1 MSNAEPDMNA
11 GSVAIIG
18 LAGRF
23 PGAKDVHQFWSNLAN
38 GVESITQLKDEELET
53 GDASLLSQP
62 NFVRARGVLE
72 DVDMFDANFWGMLPR
87 EAEITDPQHRVFM
100 ECAWHALEDAGYD
113 SAAYKGA
120 IGVFAGCSM
129 NTYFLL
135 NLCSDR
141 KFVDEFT
148 RTYQVGS
155 YPTLVGN
162 HVDFLATRVAYKLNL
177 RGPAYTMQ
185 CGCSTS
191 LVAVCQA
198 CQSLLTYQSDMA
210 LAGGV
215 SASFPQKRGYLYQ
228 PDGMAS
234 PDGHC
239 RTFDAQAQGTV
250 FGSGAAAV
258 LLKRLDDAIAD
269 GDHIY
274 AVIKGFALNN
284 DGSAKVGFAAP
295 GIEGQAEVIAM
306 AQAAAGVVPESISYL
321 EAHGTG
327 TPLGDPIEVAAATKV
342 FRANTKAKGF
352 CAIGTA
358 KTNVGHLDI
367 AAGAT
372 GLIKTVLSLK
382 NGQLPPT
389 LHFERPNPKLDL
401 ENSPFYVNTN
411 LAEWK
416 RKNGQPR
423 RAGVSAFGVGGT
435 NAHVIVEEA
444 PVVEASQ
451 STRESQLLVLSA
463 KTSSVLEQMTVNLAE
478 HLKKHNDLRL
488 ADVAYTLQFGRR
500 PFEHRRFV
508 VARDAADAIHALEK
522 SVEKSSQKSSQK
534 SSNDRIHPGSQK
546 ARRPSI
552 VFMFPGQG
560 AQYCQMG
567 AQLYGSEPEFRKWV
581 DECADILKSLPLN
594 DLLRDDRSQSG
605 RLQKDLREVM
615 YPKDAGAEDAQKL
628 LTSTSFAQ
636 PALFTTEFALAKL
649 WMSWGIQP
657 DAMIGHSIGE
667 FVAACLGGV
676 FSLSDALRLVAT
688 RGRMMQDLPS
698 GSMMAVRLP
707 ETELRSYLSAEVS
720 IAAINSPA
728 LCVVSGP
735 TAAIEKLEKSLNER
749 GVMAR
754 RLHTS
759 HAFHSSMMDPV
770 VDPFTEVVK
779 QIKLSSTSIPYVSG
793 VSGTWVTEEQTTS
806 PRYWASHLREPVRFA
821 DGLTSLSSLE
831 NAVMLEVGPGVT
843 LNTLTLQH
851 PAMKSGQTVINSLP
865 DVSRTTGDIE
875 TLLNAF
881 GRLWVAGAQP
891 NWETFH
897 QGERLHRVSLPT
909 YPFERK
915 RYWISPTKSDA
926 TPGVGVQRSD
936 ERQVSAQAASSSNRS
951 AISAEQSRPQDDLQ
965 NTSQPNTN
973 QPSTNQGSTN
983 QPMVLSEV
991 SMNRTNERQERI
1003 QQSLLSMF
1011 QDLSGISAA
1020 DLDPATSFM
1029 ELGFDSLFLTQ
1040 VTQELQ
1046 NKFGLKITF
1055 RQLLDKEST
1064 VQALAAYIHAKLPAE
1079 AASEPVVAPM
1089 LQAYSAPAAAAPV
1102 LAASVRSEDFT
1113 EMRSRQDVSTVT
1125 GSPSLIESLMKEQL
1139 RTMSDLMSRQ
1149 LEALRGGAAA
1159 SISAPAAEQVEVGKP
1174 ASAPTVASS
1183 QPEFKPAVSQSAKE
1197 EPKAFGPYKP
1207 LSKGPQGALT
1217 PQQEKHIVDLIDRY
1231 TKRTPESKRLTQKYR
1246 GVMADPR
1253 VVAGFRSQ
1261 WKEMVYPIVTNR
1273 SEGSK
1278 LYDVDGNEYIDILNG
1293 YGPTVFGHKPKFVTE
1308 AVQKQLEL
1316 GFEIG
1321 PMSPLAG
1328 KVAEMVS
1335 EFTGMERVAF
1345 CNTGSE
1351 AVLCAMRIARTATG
1365 RNKIVMFTGDYHGMF
1380 DEVLVRGVNRPGQPA
1395 RSLPIAPGIPPQAAE
1410 NIVVLDYGTPT
1421 SLEYIRAHASEF
1433 AAVMVEPVQSRHPN
1447 LQPREFLHELRKI
1460 TADAGA
1466 ALIFD
1471 EVVTGF
1477 RTHPGGA
1484 QAIFGIRAD
1493 IATYGKIIGGGL
1505 PIGILAG
1512 KPQFMD
1518 TLDGGAWQY
1527 GDDSF
1532 PEVGVTF
1539 FAGTFVRHPLAL
1551 AATYSVLQHLK
1562 EQGPQLQE
1570 RLNEKTGKMV
1580 ERLNAFLR
1588 ERELPLEIQNFA
1600 SIFFFSF
1607 PMEMRFGSLFYY
1619 HMRAKGIHVQEGF
1632 PCFLT
1637 TAHTDADVERVIM
1650 AFQESIVE
1658 MQADGMLPGVAPQ
1671 QSAVAMTAISDEVQ
1685 RAPVT
1690 EAQREIWLSDQIGED
1705 ASCSYNESFSLRL
1718 KGLLNETALR
1728 EAIYEV
1734 IRRHEALRA
1743 TFTADGESFKV
1754 DPQFHGEIPLVNLSN
1769 LAPTEREQSRARI
1782 VSDDS
1787 RTPFDVSQGPLLRI
1801 KLLRLAPDEHSVL
1814 FTSHHIVC
1822 DGWSTNVIL
1831 DELAQLYSAKVEGRA
1846 CNLPASK
1853 SFLEYAHEQSQ
1864 QRGSPAIKQVEEYW
1878 LKQFEKP
1885 APVLE
1890 LPTDRPRAA
1899 IKSYAGATYR
1909 ASINE
1914 GEYRSIKKAGAQRGC
1929 TLFVTLLAAY
1939 ELLMCRLSN
1948 QDDVVVGIPAAGQ
1961 SLVEGASDAVSLVG
1975 HCVNFLALRAQVNKD
1990 LTFSDFVKQVKKGV
2004 LDAYEHQNYTYGTL
2018 VRKLGIPRDP
2028 SRLPLIE
2035 VQFNL
2040 ERIGAAMKLPGLQA
2054 EVDPN
2059 PKSFVNF
2066 DLFLN
2071 VVEGDQG
2078 LTLDCDYNSDLFD
2091 EGTIARWISHYK
2103 TLLQEFVTDASRS
2116 VMRVPLLTQSERVHL
2131 LHDWNATQADYP
2143 TEVKVHELFEEQA
2156 ARTPD
2161 SIALVFGKQWLTYRQ
2176 LDERANQLA
2185 HYLQA
2190 FGAGPDKKV
2199 GLFVER
2205 SPEMIVGLL
2214 GILKSGAC
2222 YVPLDPT
2229 HPKQRIEYILGEADS
2244 PILVTQK
2251 SLANGLTSSAR
2262 LVFVDSDWS
2271 KIESQPSSK
2280 PKELASPNNISY
2292 VLFTSGSTGKPKGVE
2307 VSHQSLVNLI
2317 CSVRKQPAMDA
2328 NDIVLAVTTI
2338 SFDVATG
2345 ELLVPLSVGARVIIA
2360 SADDVTDGSR
2370 LREHMEKHKVTA
2382 ITATPG
2388 TFRLLGEAGWKS
2400 RPGVKIW
2407 STGEA
2412 LPRELAN
2419 TLLEGGAEL
2428 WDLYGPTET
2437 TIWSVIARIESTSG
2451 PVPIGRPVENTQVYV
2466 VDEFAEPVPIGVAGE
2481 LWIGGHGV
2489 ARGYLND
2496 RKLTA
2501 ERFIA
2506 DPFRRGTARV
2516 YRTGD
2521 LVRYRADGVLE
2532 YMGRIDRQ
2540 VKVRGFRI
2548 ELGEIESVLN
2558 QASAVRES
2566 AVIVREDVPGDRRL
2580 IAYYVPSDGQ
2590 GPLLADL
2597 RNHLGQTLP
2606 DYMIP
2611 SAYVKMD
2618 ALPRTPNGKLDKRGL
2633 PEPDLTAAKANKNT
2647 EPRNAEEQK
2656 MSEIWAEVLRLK
2668 TVGIDDNLFELG
2680 ADSLHVFQIVARA
2693 NKAGMKVTPKLVLQQ
2708 RTIRAI
2714 LEAAKEK
2721 EGSSSGE
2728 INGNGKAVVSV
2739 TLPSLGRVS
2748 REKYR
2753 VNKT

>member
-1 MSNAEPDMNA
+1 MSSTEQSSNAGA
-11 GSVAIIG
+11 VAIVG
-18 LAGRF
+18 MAGRF
-23 PGAKDVHQFWSNLAN
+23 PGAKDVHQFWSNLAD
-38 GVESITQLKDEELET
+38 GVESITRLKDEELET
-53 GDASLLSQP
+53 GDATLWSQP
-62 NFVRARGVLE
+62 NFVRARGILE

-87 EAEITDPQHRVFM
+87 EAETTDPQHRIFM
-100 ECAWHALEDAGYD
+100 ECAWQALEDAGYD
-113 SAAYKGA
+113 SATYKGA
-120 IGVFAGCSM
+120 VGVFAGCSM

-162 HVDFLATRVAYKLNL
+162 HIDFLSTKVAYKLNL

-191 LVAVCQA
+191 LVAICQA

-239 RTFDAQAQGTV
+239 RTFDARAQGTV
-250 FGSGAAAV
+250 FGSGAAVV

-269 GDHIY
+269 RDHIY

-295 GIEGQAEVIAM
+295 GIEGQAQVIAM
-306 AQAAAGVVPESISYL
+306 AQAAAGVSPESISYI

-327 TPLGDPIEVAAATKV
+327 TPLGDPIEVASATKV
-342 FRANTKAKGF
+342 FRASTKAKGF

-382 NGQLPPT
+382 HGQLPLT
-389 LHFERPNPKLDL
+389 LHFEKSNPKLDL
-401 ENSPFYVNTN
+401 ENSPFYVNTK
-411 LAEWK
+411 LTEWK
-416 RKNGQPR
+416 RSNGQPR

-444 PVVEASQ
+444 PAVEESQ
-451 STRESQLLVLSA
+451 SAREYQLLVLSA
-463 KTSSVLEQMTVNLAE
+463 KTPFALERGAANLAE
-478 HLKKHNDLRL
+478 HLRKHDDLKL
-488 ADVAYTLQFGRR
+488 GDAAYTLQIGRR
-500 PFEHRRFV
+500 PFEYRRFV
-508 VARDAADAIHALEK
+508 VAGSAADAIRGLEA
-522 SVEKSSQKSSQK
+522 SSHERAPAGVPKK
-534 SSNDRIHPGSQK
+534 
-546 ARRPSI
+546 RRPV

-567 AQLYGSEPEFRKWV
+567 AQLYAAEPEFRKWV
-581 DECADILKSLPLN
+581 DECAGIVQSLLP
-594 DLLRDDRSQSG
+594 
-605 RLQKDLREVM
+605 KDLREVM
-615 YPKDAGAEDAQKL
+615 HPGDSGAEDAQKL

-636 PALFTTEFALAKL
+636 PALFTIEFALAKL

-676 FSLSDALRLVAT
+676 FSLAEALRLVVT

-707 ETELRSYLSAEVS
+707 EAELRACLEPEAS
-720 IAAINSPA
+720 IAAINSAA

-735 TAAIEKLEKSLNER
+735 TSGIEKLEKTLQER

-759 HAFHSSMMDPV
+759 HAFHSSMMDPI
-770 VDPFTEVVK
+770 VDPFTEIVK
-779 QIKLSSTSIPYVSG
+779 QVSLGTTSIPYVSG

-806 PRYWASHLREPVRFA
+806 PRYWAAHLREPVRFA
-821 DGLTSLSSLE
+821 DALTSAAALE
-831 NAVMLEVGPGVT
+831 NAIMLEVGPGTT
-843 LNTLTLQH
+843 LNTLALQH
-851 PAMKSGQTVINSLP
+851 PGMKAGQVVINSLP
-865 DVSRTTGDIE
+865 DASRNTSDSE
-875 TLLNAF
+875 AVLSAL
-881 GRLWVAGAQP
+881 GRMWVAGAQP
-891 NWETFH
+891 DWKRFH
-897 QGERLHRVSLPT
+897 EGERLQRVSLPT

-915 RYWISPTKSDA
+915 RYWINPTKPEVAAEAASQPMERSDA
-926 TPGVGVQRSD
+926 TPNVTGQPEAKQSQDVTSRGPLDV
-936 ERQVSAQAASSSNRS
+936 
-951 AISAEQSRPQDDLQ
+951 SRPAEH
-965 NTSQPNTN
+965 
-973 QPSTNQGSTN
+973 
-983 QPMVLSEV
+983 SEV
-991 SMNRTNERQERI
+991 SMSRRNERQERI
-1003 QQSLLSMF
+1003 QQTLLSMF

-1020 DLDPATSFM
+1020 DLDPAASFM

-1055 RQLLDKEST
+1055 RQLLDQEST
-1064 VQALAAYIHAKLPAE
+1064 VQALAAYIHDKLPPE
-1079 AASEPVVAPM
+1079 TVSEPVAAAVSVVASSSP
-1089 LQAYSAPAAAAPV
+1089 SNFAAPV
-1102 LAASVRSEDFT
+1102 AAPPIASNTAGLSEDV
-1113 EMRSRQDVSTVT
+1113 SRATSA
-1125 GSPSLIESLMKEQL
+1125 PSVIESLMREQL
-1139 RTMSDLMSRQ
+1139 RTMSDLMTRQ
-1149 LEALRGGAAA
+1149 LEALRSGGATGTMSSGA
-1159 SISAPAAEQVEVGKP
+1159 QVEPTAAVVAREMPAPRPEVTPAVGKD
-1174 ASAPTVASS
+1174 
-1183 QPEFKPAVSQSAKE
+1183 

-1207 LSKGPQGALT
+1207 LSKGQQGALS
-1217 PQQEKHIVDLIDRY
+1217 PQQEKHIASLIDRY
-1231 TKRTPESKRLTQKYR
+1231 TKKTVESKRLTQKYR
-1246 GVMADPR
+1246 RVMADPR
-1253 VVAGFRSQ
+1253 VVSGFRSQ
-1261 WKEMVYPIVTNR
+1261 WKEIVYPIVTNR

-1293 YGPTVFGHKPKFVTE
+1293 YGPTVFGHKPKFVTD
-1308 AVQKQLEL
+1308 AVREQLEL

-1328 KVAEMVS
+1328 KVAELVS
-1335 EFTGMERVAF
+1335 EFTGMDRVAF

-1365 RNKIVMFTGDYHGMF
+1365 RNKVVMFTGDYHGMF

-1395 RSLPIAPGIPPQAAE
+1395 RSLPIAPGIPSQAAE
-1410 NIVVLDYGTPT
+1410 NIVVLDYGTPA
-1421 SLEYIRAHASEF
+1421 SLDYIRAHASEF

-1447 LQPREFLHELRKI
+1447 LQPKEFLQELRKI
-1460 TADAGA
+1460 TADSGA

-1477 RTHPGGA
+1477 RAHPGGA

-1518 TLDGGAWQY
+1518 TLDGGMWQY
-1527 GDDSF
+1527 GDESF

-1562 EQGPQLQE
+1562 KEGPQLQE
-1570 RLNEKTGKMV
+1570 RLNEKTAKLV
-1580 ERLNAFLR
+1580 ARLNAFLR
-1588 ERELPLEIQNFA
+1588 ERELPLEVQNFA

-1607 PMEMRFGSLFYY
+1607 PIEMRFGSLFYY
-1619 HMRAKGIHVQEGF
+1619 HMREKGIHIQEGF

-1637 TAHTDADVERVIM
+1637 TAHNEADIDRIVV
-1650 AFQESIVE
+1650 AFQEGIRV
-1658 MQADGMLPGVAPQ
+1658 MQTDGMLPGRADEKSAGGSEV
-1671 QSAVAMTAISDEVQ
+1671 AVAGPVVGQEWEGV
-1685 RAPVT
+1685 REAPLT
-1690 EAQREIWLSDQIGED
+1690 EAQMEVWLSDQIGED

-1718 KGLLNETALR
+1718 RGSLNESALR
-1728 EAIYEV
+1728 EAVCEV
-1734 IRRHEALRA
+1734 MNRHEALRA
-1743 TFTADGESFKV
+1743 TFSEDGERMRVASGF
-1754 DPQFHGEIPLVNLSN
+1754 GSEIPLTDLSQ
-1769 LAPTEREQSRARI
+1769 LMPAEREQRRIEIVGEESRI
-1782 VSDDS
+1782 
-1787 RTPFDVSQGPLLRI
+1787 PFDVSRGPLVRI
-1801 KLLRLAPDEHSVL
+1801 KLLRLQAEDHIVV
-1814 FTSHHIVC
+1814 FTSHHMVC

-1831 DELAQLYSAKVEGRA
+1831 EELAQIYSAKVERRA
-1846 CNLPASK
+1846 PNLPAPK
-1853 SFLEYAHEQSQ
+1853 SFLEYAREQNQ
-1864 QRGSPAIKQVEEYW
+1864 QKDSPATRQVEEYW
-1878 LKQFEKP
+1878 VKQFEEP

-1890 LPTDRPRAA
+1890 LPTDRPRSAV
-1899 IKSYAGATYR
+1899 KSFAGATYR
-1909 ASINE
+1909 VTVAEN
-1914 GEYRSIKKAGAQRGC
+1914 EYRGIKKAGAQQGC

-1939 ELLMCRLSN
+1939 ELLMCRLSR
-1948 QDDVVVGIPAAGQ
+1948 QEDVVVGIPAAGQ
-1961 SLVEGASDAVSLVG
+1961 ALLDGTPLVG
-1975 HCVNFLALRAQVNKD
+1975 HCVNFLALRARIKND
-1990 LTFSDFVKQVKKGV
+1990 LAFGEFAKQVKKSV

-2040 ERIGAAMKLPGLQA
+2040 ERIGTAMKLPELRA

-2071 VVEGDQG
+2071 VVESDQG

-2091 EGTIARWISHYK
+2091 ESTIARWISHYR
-2103 TLLQEFVTDASRS
+2103 TLLREFVADASRS
-2116 VMRVPLLTQSERVHL
+2116 VMRLPLLTGAERNHL
-2131 LHDWNATQADYP
+2131 LHDWNATNADYAA
-2143 TEVKVHELFEEQA
+2143 EMKVHELFEEQV
-2156 ARTPD
+2156 ARTPHNV
-2161 SIALVFGKQWLTYRQ
+2161 ALVFGEQQLTYRE

-2190 FGAGPDKKV
+2190 FGAGPGKRV

-2205 SPEMIVGLL
+2205 SMEMVVGLL
-2214 GILKSGAC
+2214 GILKSGAG
-2222 YVPLDPT
+2222 YVPLDPC
-2229 HPKQRIEYILGEADS
+2229 HPKPRIDYILGEAGS
-2244 PILVTQK
+2244 PILVTQHN
-2251 SLANGLTSSAR
+2251 LANGLKSGAR
-2262 LVFVDSDWS
+2262 LLFLDSDWP
-2271 KIESQPSSK
+2271 KVESQPTSKPREQASSK
-2280 PKELASPNNISY
+2280 DVSY

-2307 VSHQSLVNLI
+2307 VTHQSLVNLI
-2317 CSVRKQPAMDA
+2317 CTVRKRPAMTADDA
-2328 NDIVLAVTTI
+2328 VLAVTTI

-2360 SADDVTDGSR
+2360 SADDVTDGRR
-2370 LREHMEKHKVTA
+2370 LREQMEKHKVTA

-2388 TFRLLGEAGWKS
+2388 TFRLLGEAGWRS
-2400 RPGVKIW
+2400 HGGLKIW

-2419 TLLEGGAEL
+2419 NLLEGGAEL

-2437 TIWSVIARIESTSG
+2437 TIWSVIGRIESTSG

-2466 VDEFAEPVPIGVAGE
+2466 VDGLGEPVPIGVAGE
-2481 LWIGGHGV
+2481 LWIGGAGV

-2496 RKLTA
+2496 PKLTS
-2501 ERFIA
+2501 ERFIP
-2506 DPFRRGTARV
+2506 DPFRGDDGRI

-2521 LVRYRADGVLE
+2521 LVRYRADGMLE
-2532 YMGRIDRQ
+2532 YLGRIDRQ

-2558 QASAVRES
+2558 QANRVRES
-2566 AVIVREDVPGDRRL
+2566 AVMVREDAPGDRRL
-2580 IAYYVPSDGQ
+2580 IAYYTAADGIAPSVM
-2590 GPLLADL
+2590 DL
-2597 RNHLGQTLP
+2597 RTHLGQTLP
-2606 DYMIP
+2606 DYMVP
-2611 SAYVKMD
+2611 SAFIKMD

-2633 PEPDLTAAKANKNT
+2633 PEPDLTVAKSSKSE

-2656 MSEIWAEVLRLK
+2656 MSDIWAEVLRLK

-2708 RTIRAI
+2708 RTIRSIIERAK
-2714 LEAAKEK
+2714 EAA
-2721 EGSSSGE
+2721 G
-2728 INGNGKAVVSV
+2728 NGNGKDKAKGVGDEPAVSSTIVS
-2739 TLPSLGRVS
+2739 VS

-2753 VNKT
+2753 VSQT

>member
-1 MSNAEPDMNA
+1 MSNTEQSLNA
-11 GSVAIIG
+11 GSIAIIG

-38 GVESITQLKDEELET
+38 GVESITQLKDEELEA
-53 GDASLLSQP
+53 GDSSLWSQP

-72 DVDMFDANFWGMLPR
+72 DVDLFDANFWGMLPR
-87 EAEITDPQHRVFM
+87 EAELTDPQHRVFM
-100 ECAWHALEDAGYD
+100 ECAWQALEDAGYD
-113 SAAYKGA
+113 SAAYQGA
-120 IGVFAGCSM
+120 VGVFAGCSM

-162 HVDFLATRVAYKLNL
+162 HIDFLSTRVAYKLNL

-234 PDGHC
+234 SDGHC

-250 FGSGAAAV
+250 FGSGAAVV

-269 GDHIY
+269 GDHLH

-295 GIEGQAEVIAM
+295 GVEGQAQVIAM
-306 AQAAAGVVPESISYL
+306 AQGAAGVSPESISYI

-342 FRANTKAKGF
+342 FRASTKAKGI

-382 NGQLPPT
+382 HRQLPPT

-401 ENSPFYVNTN
+401 ENSPFYVNTK
-411 LAEWK
+411 LTEWK
-416 RKNGQPR
+416 RSNGQPR

-444 PVVEASQ
+444 PVVEESQ
-451 STRESQLLVLSA
+451 SARDLQLLVVSA
-463 KTSSVLEQMTVNLAE
+463 KTPSALDRAASNLAE
-478 HLKKHNDLRL
+478 HLKKHTDQKL
-488 ADVAYTLQFGRR
+488 ADVAYTLQIGRR
-500 PFEHRRFV
+500 PFEHRKFV
-508 VARDAADAIHALEK
+508 VARDTADAIQALEMADGK
-522 SVEKSSQKSSQK
+522 KNHSGV
-534 SSNDRIHPGSQK
+534 QK
-546 ARRPSI
+546 ARRPSV

-567 AQLYGSEPEFRKWV
+567 TQLYAAEPEFRKWV
-581 DECADILKSLPLN
+581 DECADILQSLLP
-594 DLLRDDRSQSG
+594 
-605 RLQKDLREVM
+605 KDLRDVM
-615 YPKDAGAEDAQKL
+615 HPKAAGAEEAQRL

-649 WMSWGIQP
+649 WMSWGIEP

-676 FSLSDALRLVAT
+676 FSLTDALRLVAT
-688 RGRMMQDLPS
+688 RGQLMQDLPA

-707 ETELRSYLSAEVS
+707 EAELRSSLSPEVS

-735 TAAIEKLEKSLNER
+735 SQAIEKLEKSLTER
-749 GVMAR
+749 GVIAR

-759 HAFHSSMMDPV
+759 HAFHSAMMDPV

-779 QIKLSSTSIPYVSG
+779 QVSLKPTSIPYVSG
-793 VSGTWVTEEQTTS
+793 VSGEWVTEEQTTS

-821 DGLTSLSSLE
+821 DSLASLSSLE
-831 NAVMLEVGPGVT
+831 NAVMLEVGPGTT
-843 LNTLTLQH
+843 LNTLALQH
-851 PAMKSGQTVINSLP
+851 PAMKSGQIVINSLP
-865 DVSRTTGDIE
+865 DASRATSDSE
-875 TLLNAF
+875 TLLTAL
-881 GRLWVAGAQP
+881 GRAWVAGAQP
-891 NWETFH
+891 NWKSFH
-897 QGERLHRVSLPT
+897 KGERLHRVALPT

-915 RYWISPTKSDA
+915 RYWIGPTKSDA
-926 TPGVGVQRSD
+926 ATVAAGPRAD
-936 ERQVSAQAASSSNRS
+936 ESHVSVAAEPQQSINS
-951 AISAEQSRPQDDLQ
+951 AISSQQ
-965 NTSQPNTN
+965 NASQPTV
-973 QPSTNQGSTN
+973 P
-983 QPMVLSEV
+983 SEV
-991 SMNRTNERQERI
+991 SMSRANERQERV
-1003 QQSLLSMF
+1003 QQTLLSMF
-1011 QDLSGISAA
+1011 QDLSGIDAA
-1020 DLDPATSFM
+1020 GLDPAASFM

-1040 VTQELQ
+1040 ATQELQ

-1055 RQLLDKEST
+1055 RQLLDKESSI
-1064 VQALAAYIHAKLPAE
+1064 QALAAYIVSKLPPE
-1079 AASEPVVAPM
+1079 AAPGPAATPVTVTTAAP
-1089 LQAYSAPAAAAPV
+1089 QIVSPAPVPAVSAP
-1102 LAASVRSEDFT
+1102 
-1113 EMRSRQDVSTVT
+1113 STKSGTSSQEVAMAT
-1125 GSPSLIESLMKEQL
+1125 PPTSLIESLMKEQL

-1149 LEALRGGAAA
+1149 LEALRSGGAGTIQAPAVAQVESASPVAVPAA
-1159 SISAPAAEQVEVGKP
+1159 TVSQPDLRPAAPPAAEI
-1174 ASAPTVASS
+1174 
-1183 QPEFKPAVSQSAKE
+1183 AKE
-1197 EPKAFGPYKP
+1197 EPKAFGPFKP
-1207 LSKGPQGALT
+1207 LSKGPQGGVT
-1217 PQQEKHIVDLIDRY
+1217 PQQEQHVATLIDRY
-1231 TKRTPESKRLTQKYR
+1231 TKKTAESKRLTQKYR
-1246 GVMADPR
+1246 RVMADPR
-1253 VVAGFRSQ
+1253 VVSGFRSQ

-1293 YGPTVFGHKPKFVTE
+1293 YGPTVFGHKPKFVTD
-1308 AVQKQLEL
+1308 AVQNQLEL

-1328 KVAEMVS
+1328 KVAELIS

-1345 CNTGSE
+1345 SNTGSE

-1380 DEVLVRGVNRPGQPA
+1380 DEVLVRGVNRPGAPA
-1395 RSLPIAPGIPPQAAE
+1395 RSMPIAPGIPPQAAE
-1410 NIVVLDYGTPT
+1410 NIVVLDYGTPA
-1421 SLEYIRAHASEF
+1421 SLDYIRAHASEF

-1460 TADAGA
+1460 TADSGA

-1484 QAIFGIRAD
+1484 QAIFGIKAD

-1518 TLDGGAWQY
+1518 TLDGGMWQY

-1570 RLNEKTGKMV
+1570 RLNEKTEKMV
-1580 ERLNAFLR
+1580 ARLNAFLK
-1588 ERELPLEIQNFA
+1588 ERQVPIEMQNFA
-1600 SIFFFSF
+1600 SIFYFSF
-1607 PMEMRFGSLFYY
+1607 PTEMRFGSLFYF
-1619 HMRAKGIHVQEGF
+1619 HMREKGIHLQEGF

-1637 TAHTDADVERVIM
+1637 TAHTEADIDRIVA
-1650 AFQESIVE
+1650 AFQESITE
-1658 MQADGMLPGVAPQ
+1658 MQADGMLPGVAEPSVSEVDTKKSETLGR
-1671 QSAVAMTAISDEVQ
+1671 SAAATVVLSDTGRE
-1685 RAPVT
+1685 APVT
-1690 EAQREIWLSDQIGED
+1690 EEQREIWLSDQIGED

-1718 KGLLNETALR
+1718 KGVLNETALK
-1728 EAIYEV
+1728 EGILEV
-1734 IRRHEALRA
+1734 IHRHEALRA
-1743 TFTADGESFKV
+1743 TFTEDGESVKV
-1754 DPQFHGEIPLVNLSN
+1754 ALRFGGEIPIVDLSS
-1769 LAPTEREQSRARI
+1769 LAPPEREQACAKI
-1782 VSDDS
+1782 VRDDS
-1787 RTPFDVSQGPLLRI
+1787 RTPFDIARGPLLRI
-1801 KLLRLAPDEHSVL
+1801 KILRLGREDHIVL

-1846 CNLPASK
+1846 SSLPTAK
-1853 SFLEYAHEQSQ
+1853 SFLEYAREQSRQ
-1864 QRGSPAIKQVEEYW
+1864 KNSPATREVEEYW

-1890 LPTDRPRAA
+1890 LPTDRPRSAL
-1899 IKSYAGATYR
+1899 KSFAGATYR
-1909 ASINE
+1909 AVIEEND
-1914 GEYRSIKKAGAQRGC
+1914 YRSIKKAGAQRGC

-1961 SLVEGASDAVSLVG
+1961 ALLEGASLVG
-1975 HCVNFLALRAQVNKD
+1975 HCVNFLALRAQINKE
-1990 LTFSDFVKQVKKGV
+1990 LAFADFAKQVKKSV

-2040 ERIGAAMKLPGLQA
+2040 ERIGSAMKLPGLRA

-2071 VVEGDQG
+2071 VVESDQG

-2091 EGTIARWISHYK
+2091 ESTIARWISHYK
-2103 TLLQEFVTDASRS
+2103 TLLREFVADAGRS
-2116 VMRVPLLTQSERVHL
+2116 VMRVPLLTQGERNHF
-2131 LHDWNATQADYP
+2131 LHDWNATQSAYP
-2143 TEVKVHELFEEQA
+2143 AEMKVHELFEEQA

-2161 SIALVFGKQWLTYRQ
+2161 SVALVFGKQQMTYRE
-2176 LDERANQLA
+2176 LNERANQLA

-2190 FGAGPDKKV
+2190 FGASPDKKV

-2205 SPEMIVGLL
+2205 SLQMIVGLL

-2222 YVPLDPT
+2222 YVPLDPS
-2229 HPKQRIEYILGEADS
+2229 HPKARIDYILAEADS
-2244 PILVTQK
+2244 PILVTQN
-2251 SLANGLTSSAR
+2251 SLAKGLTSRAR
-2262 LVFVDSDWS
+2262 MVFLDSDWP
-2271 KIESQPSSK
+2271 KIESQPTST
-2280 PKELASPNNISY
+2280 PKEQASPSNVSY

-2307 VSHQSLVNLI
+2307 VTHQSLVNLI
-2317 CSVRKQPAMDA
+2317 CAMVKQPAMTAD
-2328 NDIVLAVTTI
+2328 DTVLAVTTI

-2360 SADDVTDGSR
+2360 SANDVTDGSR
-2370 LREHMEKHKVTA
+2370 LREQMEKHKVTA

-2388 TFRLLGEAGWKS
+2388 TFRLLREAGWKS
-2400 RPGVKIW
+2400 HPGLKIW

-2437 TIWSVIARIESTSG
+2437 TIWSVGCRIESTSG

-2466 VDEFAEPVPIGVAGE
+2466 VDEFGEPVPIGVAGE
-2481 LWIGGHGV
+2481 LWIGGDGV

-2496 RKLTA
+2496 PKLTS
-2501 ERFIA
+2501 ERFIP
-2506 DPFRRGTARV
+2506 DPFREGNGRI

-2521 LVRYRADGVLE
+2521 LVRYRADGTIE
-2532 YMGRIDRQ
+2532 YMGRMDRQ

-2558 QASAVRES
+2558 QAVGIRES

-2580 IAYYVPSDGQ
+2580 IAYYAAADGH
-2590 GPLLADL
+2590 LASATDL
-2597 RNHLGQTLP
+2597 RTHLGQSVP
-2606 DYMIP
+2606 DYMVP
-2611 SAYVKMD
+2611 SAFVKMD

-2633 PEPDLTAAKANKNT
+2633 PTPELTVEKSSKST
-2647 EPRNAEEQK
+2647 EPRNAEEQR
-2656 MSEIWAEVLRLK
+2656 MSDIWAEVLRLK
-2668 TVGIDDNLFELG
+2668 TVGIDENLFELG

-2714 LEAAKEK
+2714 LEQAKEPAGN
-2721 EGSSSGE
+2721 GSG
-2728 INGNGKAVVSV
+2728 NGNGAAPVASSTIV
-2739 TLPSLGRVS
+2739 PVS

-2753 VNKT
+2753 VTKT

>member
-1 MSNAEPDMNA
+1 MSSTVENGNP

-38 GVESITQLKDEELET
+38 GVESITRLNDEELEA
-53 GDASLLSQP
+53 GDRTLWSRP
-62 NFVRARGVLE
+62 DFVKARGILE
-72 DVDMFDANFWGMLPR
+72 DVDLFDANFWGMLPR
-87 EAEITDPQHRVFM
+87 EAETTDPQHRIFM
-100 ECAWHALEDAGYD
+100 ECAWQALEDAGYD
-113 SAAYKGA
+113 SATYKGA
-120 IGVFAGCSM
+120 VGVFAGCSM

-162 HVDFLATRVAYKLNL
+162 HIDFLATRVAYKLNL
-177 RGPAYTMQ
+177 RGPAYTVQ

-191 LVAVCQA
+191 LVAICQA

-250 FGSGAAAV
+250 FGSGAAVV
-258 LLKRLDDAIAD
+258 LLKRLDDAIVD

-295 GIEGQAEVIAM
+295 GVEGQAQVIAM
-306 AQAAAGVVPESISYL
+306 AQAAAGVRPESISYI

-327 TPLGDPIEVAAATKV
+327 TPLGDPIEVAAATKA
-342 FRANTKAKGF
+342 FRASTKAKNF

-372 GLIKTVLSLK
+372 GLIKTVLSLTH
-382 NGQLPPT
+382 NQLPPS

-401 ENSPFYVNTN
+401 ENSPFYVNTK

-416 RKNGQPR
+416 QRNGQPR

-444 PVVEASQ
+444 PAVGASQ
-451 STRESQLLVLSA
+451 SARELQLLVLSA
-463 KTSSVLEQMTVNLAE
+463 KTSSALDRTTSNLTE
-478 HLKKHNDLRL
+478 HLNNHRDVKL
-488 ADVAYTLQFGRR
+488 ADVAYTLQLGRR

-508 VARDAADAIHALEK
+508 VARDASDAIERLGK
-522 SVEKSSQKSSQK
+522 SGNE
-534 SSNDRIHPGSQK
+534 RIHSGVQK
-546 ARRPSI
+546 ARCPV

-567 AQLYGSEPEFRKWV
+567 AQLYGAEPEFRKWV
-581 DECADILKSLPLN
+581 DECADILKPLLP
-594 DLLRDDRSQSG
+594 
-605 RLQKDLREVM
+605 KDLRKVM
-615 YPKDAGAEDAQKL
+615 YPADSGAEDAQRL
-628 LTSTSFAQ
+628 LTSTCFAQ
-636 PALFTTEFALAKL
+636 PALFTVEFALAKL
-649 WMSWGIQP
+649 WMSWGVQP
-657 DAMIGHSIGE
+657 EAMIGHSIGE

-676 FSLSDALRLVAT
+676 FSLADALRLVVA
-688 RGRMMQDLPS
+688 RGRMMQDLPT

-707 ETELRSYLSAEVS
+707 ESELRSCLSAEVS

-728 LCVVSGP
+728 LCVASGP
-735 TAAIEKLEKSLNER
+735 TPAIDKLEKLLDVR
-749 GVMAR
+749 GATAR

-759 HAFHSSMMDPV
+759 HAFHSSMMDPIV
-770 VDPFTEVVK
+770 GPFTEVVK
-779 QIKLSSTSIPYVSG
+779 QIRLRPTSIPYVSG
-793 VSGTWVTEEQTTS
+793 VSGDWVTEEQTTS
-806 PRYWASHLREPVRFA
+806 PKYWASHLREPVRFA
-821 DGLTSLSSLE
+821 DGLASLAALE
-831 NAVMLEVGPGVT
+831 NAVLLEVGPGTILTT
-843 LNTLTLQH
+843 LALQH
-851 PAMKSGQTVINSLP
+851 PSMKSGTIVINSLP
-865 DVSRTTGDIE
+865 DVSRTTSDTE
-875 TLLNAF
+875 TVLNAL
-881 GRLWVAGAQP
+881 GRLWVRGVEPDWQS
-891 NWETFH
+891 FH
-897 QGERLHRVSLPT
+897 KGERLHRVSLPT

-926 TPGVGVQRSD
+926 AREGASERTD
-936 ERQVSAQAASSSNRS
+936 ERKVLAQA
-951 AISAEQSRPQDDLQ
+951 EL
-965 NTSQPNTN
+965 
-973 QPSTNQGSTN
+973 QPSMNSIIPSPQN
-983 QPMVLSEV
+983 PSEHTV
-991 SMNRTNERQERI
+991 QAEVNMSGGNERQERI
-1003 QQSLLSMF
+1003 QQTLLSMF
-1011 QDLSGISAA
+1011 QELSGISAA
-1020 DLDPATSFM
+1020 DLDPAASFM

-1046 NKFGLKITF
+1046 NRFGLKITF
-1055 RQLLDKEST
+1055 RQLLDQEST
-1064 VQALAAYIHAKLPAE
+1064 AGALAAFIHSKLPPE
-1079 AASEPVVAPM
+1079 
-1089 LQAYSAPAAAAPV
+1089 AAAPV
-1102 LAASVRSEDFT
+1102 AAPGTQSSASPVQAASVRADDPSARGFG
-1113 EMRSRQDVSTVT
+1113 QDVSMQDVSMQDVSMQDVSMAA
-1125 GSPSLIESLMKEQL
+1125 GSASPIESLMKEQL

-1149 LEALRGGAAA
+1149 LETLRSGGTATRQTPAV
-1159 SISAPAAEQVEVGKP
+1159 APAESAHTAPVSAGTAPQLELTPVP
-1174 ASAPTVASS
+1174 AA
-1183 QPEFKPAVSQSAKE
+1183 KIAKE

-1217 PQQEKHIVDLIDRY
+1217 PQQQEHIAALIDRY
-1231 TKRTPESKRLTQKYR
+1231 TRKTAESKRLTQKYR
-1246 GVMADPR
+1246 QVMADPR

-1261 WKEMVYPIVTNR
+1261 WKEIVYPIVTNR

-1293 YGPTVFGHKPKFVTE
+1293 YGPTVFGHKPKFVTD

-1328 KVAEMVS
+1328 KVAELIS

-1345 CNTGSE
+1345 TNTGSE

-1365 RNKIVMFTGDYHGMF
+1365 RNKVVMFTGDYHGMF
-1380 DEVLVRGVNRPGQPA
+1380 DEVLIRGVNRPGQAP

-1410 NIVVLDYGTPT
+1410 NIVVLDYGTQA
-1421 SLEYIRAHASEF
+1421 SLDYIRTHASEF

-1460 TADAGA
+1460 TADSGT

-1493 IATYGKIIGGGL
+1493 IATYGKVIGGGL

-1512 KPQFMD
+1512 KSRFMD
-1518 TLDGGAWQY
+1518 TLDGGMWRY

-1551 AATYSVLQHLK
+1551 AATYSVLEHLK

-1570 RLNEKTGKMV
+1570 RLNEKTANMV
-1580 ERLNAFLR
+1580 ARLNAFLR

-1600 SIFFFSF
+1600 SIFYFSF
-1607 PMEMRFGSLFYY
+1607 PIEMRFGSLFYY
-1619 HMRAKGIHVQEGF
+1619 HMRERGIHIQEGF

-1637 TAHTDADVERVIM
+1637 TAHSEADIEQIITS
-1650 AFQESIVE
+1650 FQQSIAE
-1658 MQADGMLPGVAPQ
+1658 MQADGMLPGIPELSASCLDSEHVATLP
-1671 QSAVAMTAISDEVQ
+1671 QSAAGTAVGHDALT
-1685 RAPVT
+1685 APVT
-1690 EAQREIWLSDQIGED
+1690 EAQKEIWLSDQIGED
-1705 ASCSYNESFSLRL
+1705 ASCSYNESFSLSL
-1718 KGLLNETALR
+1718 KGWLNETALK
-1728 EAIYEV
+1728 EALDEV
-1734 IRRHEALRA
+1734 INRHEALRA
-1743 TFTADGESFKV
+1743 TFTEDGDSVKV
-1754 DPQFHGEIPLVNLSN
+1754 APQFNGEISFIDLST
-1769 LAPTEREQSRARI
+1769 LIPAEREQKRVRI
-1782 VSDDS
+1782 LSDEA
-1787 RTPFDVSQGPLLRI
+1787 RTPFDVSRGPLVRV
-1801 KLLRLAPDEHSVL
+1801 KLLRLEPENHIVV

-1831 DELAQLYSAKVEGRA
+1831 EELAQLYSAKVEGRA
-1846 CNLPASK
+1846 SNLPAPK
-1853 SFLEYAHEQSQ
+1853 SFLEYAREQSQ
-1864 QRGSPAIKQVEEYW
+1864 QANAPAMRQIEQYW

-1890 LPTDRPRAA
+1890 LPTDRPRSGM
-1899 IKSYAGATYR
+1899 KSFAGATYR
-1909 ASINE
+1909 TTLPANE
-1914 GEYRSIKKAGAQRGC
+1914 YQAVKKAGAQRGC

-1939 ELLMCRLSN
+1939 QLLLCRLSN
-1948 QDDVVVGIPAAGQ
+1948 QEDVVVGIPTAGQ
-1961 SLVEGASDAVSLVG
+1961 ALLEGAPLVG
-1975 HCVNFLALRAQVNKD
+1975 HCVNFLALRAHINKD
-1990 LTFSDFVKQVKKGV
+1990 LVFSEFVKQIKKSV

-2040 ERIGAAMKLPGLQA
+2040 ERIGSAMKIPGLRA
-2054 EVDPN
+2054 EIDPN
-2059 PKSFVNF
+2059 PKAFVNF

-2071 VVEGDQG
+2071 VVESDQG

-2091 EGTIARWISHYK
+2091 ESTIRRWISHYQ
-2103 TLLQEFVTDASRS
+2103 TLLREFVADANRS
-2116 VMRVPLLTQSERVHL
+2116 VMRVPLLTQAERKHL
-2131 LHDWNATQADYP
+2131 CDDWNQTQADYP
-2143 TEVKVHELFEEQA
+2143 AAMKVHELFEQQV

-2161 SIALVFGKQWLTYRQ
+2161 SVALACNDQTLTYQQ

-2190 FGAGPDKKV
+2190 FGASPDSKV

-2205 SPEMIVGLL
+2205 SVEMIVGLL

-2222 YVPLDPT
+2222 YVPLDPS
-2229 HPKQRIEYILGEADS
+2229 HPKSRIDSILGEANS
-2244 PILVTQK
+2244 PIVVTQK
-2251 SLANGLTSSAR
+2251 SLANGLTTSAR
-2262 LVFVDSDWS
+2262 LLLLDSDWAR
-2271 KIESQPSSK
+2271 IESQPNSK
-2280 PKELASPNNISY
+2280 PTEQASPNHLAY

-2307 VSHQSLVNLI
+2307 VTHQSLVNLI
-2317 CSVRKQPAMDA
+2317 CSVRTQPGINAADTA
-2328 NDIVLAVTTI
+2328 LSVTTI

-2360 SADDVTDGSR
+2360 SADDVADGSR
-2370 LREHMEKHKVTA
+2370 LRRHMEKHKVTTL
-2382 ITATPG
+2382 TATPG
-2388 TFRLLGEAGWKS
+2388 TFRLLAEAGWKS
-2400 RPGVKIW
+2400 RAGLKIW

-2419 TLLEGGAEL
+2419 TLLAGGAEL
-2428 WDLYGPTET
+2428 WNLYGPTET
-2437 TIWSVIARIESTSG
+2437 TIWSVLARIESTSG
-2451 PVPIGRPVENTQVYV
+2451 PVPIGRPVGNTQVHV
-2466 VDEFAEPVPIGVAGE
+2466 VDEFGEPVPIGVAGE
-2481 LWIGGHGV
+2481 LWIGGDGV

-2496 RKLTA
+2496 PKLTS
-2501 ERFIA
+2501 ERFIP
-2506 DPFRRGTARV
+2506 DRFRRGDGRI

-2532 YMGRIDRQ
+2532 YMGRLDRQ

-2548 ELGEIESVLN
+2548 ELGEIESALN

-2566 AVIVREDVPGDRRL
+2566 AVIVREDNPGDRRL
-2580 IAYYVPSDGQ
+2580 IAYYTAAEGEAPS
-2590 GPLLADL
+2590 ASDL
-2597 RNHLGQTLP
+2597 RTHLGQTLP
-2606 DYMIP
+2606 DYMVP
-2611 SAYVKMD
+2611 SAFVKMD
-2618 ALPRTPNGKLDKRGL
+2618 ALPRTPNGKLDKRSL
-2633 PEPDLTAAKANKNT
+2633 PEPDFSAAKSNKST
-2647 EPRNAEEQK
+2647 EPRNAEERK
-2656 MSEIWAEVLRLK
+2656 MADIWAEVLRLK

-2714 LEAAKEK
+2714 LEQAKEAK
-2721 EGSSSGE
+2721 G
-2728 INGNGKAVVSV
+2728 NGNGNGVAPVASSTIV
-2739 TLPSLGRVS
+2739 PVS

-2753 VNKT
+2753 VTKT

>member
-1 MSNAEPDMNA
+1 MSNGEHNLNP

-23 PGAKDVHQFWSNLAN
+23 PGASDVHQFWSNLAN
-38 GVESITQLKDEELET
+38 GVESITRLKDEELEA
-53 GDASLLSQP
+53 GDATLWSQP

-72 DVDMFDANFWGMLPR
+72 GVDLFDANFWGMLPR

-100 ECAWHALEDAGYD
+100 ECAWQALEDAGYE
-113 SAAYKGA
+113 SASYPGA

-162 HVDFLATRVAYKLNL
+162 HIDFLATRVAYKLNL

-198 CQSLLTYQSDMA
+198 CQSLVTYQSDMA

-234 PDGHC
+234 SDGHC

-250 FGSGAAAV
+250 FGSGAAVV

-269 GDHIY
+269 RDHIY
-274 AVIKGFALNN
+274 GVIKGFALNN

-295 GIEGQAEVIAM
+295 GVEGQAQVIAM
-306 AQAAAGVVPESISYL
+306 AQAAAGVSPESISYI

-327 TPLGDPIEVAAATKV
+327 TPLGDPIEIAAATKV
-342 FRANTKAKGF
+342 FRATTKAKGI

-372 GLIKTVLSLK
+372 GLIKTVLSLQH
-382 NGQLPPT
+382 GQLPPT

-401 ENSPFYVNTN
+401 ENSPFYVNTK
-411 LAEWK
+411 LSEWK
-416 RKNGQPR
+416 RKNGQPL

-444 PVVEASQ
+444 PTAKASL
-451 STRESQLLVLSA
+451 SARELQLLVISA
-463 KTSSVLEQMTVNLAE
+463 KTPCALDQAANNLAQ
-478 HLKKHNDLRL
+478 HLKKHEDLNL
-488 ADVAYTLQFGRR
+488 ADAAYTLQVGRS

-508 VARDAADAIHALEK
+508 VAKDSVDAISALEAAGK
-522 SVEKSSQKSSQK
+522 SKDC
-534 SSNDRIHPGSQK
+534 NPDRARK
-546 ARRPSI
+546 LRRPAV

-567 AQLYGSEPEFRKWV
+567 AQLYGAETEFRKGV
-581 DECADILKSLPLN
+581 DECAEILKPLLP
-594 DLLRDDRSQSG
+594 
-605 RLQKDLREVM
+605 KDLRDVM
-615 YPKDAGAEDAQKL
+615 HPKADEAEDAARL
-628 LTSTSFAQ
+628 MISTSYAQ
-636 PALFTTEFALAKL
+636 PALFTIEFALAKL
-649 WMSWGIQP
+649 WMSWGIEP
-657 DAMIGHSIGE
+657 EAMIGHSIGE

-676 FSLSDALRLVAT
+676 FSLADALRLVVK
-688 RGRMMQDLPS
+688 RGRMMEDQPS
-698 GSMMAVRLP
+698 GSMLAVRLP
-707 ETELRSYLSAEVS
+707 EAQLRARLPLEVS
-720 IAAINSPA
+720 IAAINSA
-728 LCVVSGP
+728 QLCVVSGP
-735 TAAIEKLEKSLNER
+735 TPAVEELEQSLKKD
-749 GVMAR
+749 GAMTR

-759 HAFHSSMMDPV
+759 HAFHSYMMDPV
-770 VDPFTEVVK
+770 IDPFTEVVK
-779 QIKLSSTSIPYVSG
+779 KVSLGASSIPYVSG
-793 VSGTWVTEEQTTS
+793 VSGAWITEEQTTN

-821 DGLTSLSSLE
+821 DGISSLASLD
-831 NAVMLEVGPGVT
+831 NAVLLEVGPGTT
-843 LNTLTLQH
+843 LSTLVLQH
-851 PAMKSGQTVINSLP
+851 PAMKAGQTVINSLP
-865 DVSRTTGDIE
+865 DVSRTASDTE
-875 TLLNAF
+875 TLLTAL
-881 GRLWVAGAQP
+881 GRMWVAGAQP
-891 NWETFH
+891 SWASFH

-926 TPGVGVQRSD
+926 ATK
-936 ERQVSAQAASSSNRS
+936 AASPGLEEAHLTAPSDLKPSNQFLDS
-951 AISAEQSRPQDDLQ
+951 TIPDPQSV
-965 NTSQPNTN
+965 N
-973 QPSTNQGSTN
+973 GSIA
-983 QPMVLSEV
+983 QSEV
-991 SMNRTNERQERI
+991 HMSRENERQERV
-1003 QQSLLSMF
+1003 QQKLLSMF
-1011 QDLSGISAA
+1011 EELSGIGVA
-1020 DLDPATSFM
+1020 DLDPAASFM
-1029 ELGFDSLFLTQ
+1029 ALGFDSLFLTQ
-1040 VTQELQ
+1040 VTQEIQ
-1046 NKFGLKITF
+1046 NRFGLKITF
-1055 RQLLDKEST
+1055 RQLLDQQST
-1064 VQALAAYIHAKLPAE
+1064 VGALAAYIHDKLPPEVVPAPVAVLASHRAAE
-1079 AASEPVVAPM
+1079 TALPVSSASSGLAD
-1089 LQAYSAPAAAAPV
+1089 SAAAMNRSV
-1102 LAASVRSEDFT
+1102 NILA
-1113 EMRSRQDVSTVT
+1113 STT
-1125 GSPSLIESLMKEQL
+1125 STSSPTLIESMLREQL
-1139 RTMSDLMSRQ
+1139 RAMSDLMSRQ
-1149 LEALRGGAAA
+1149 LEVLSGSGAATTA
-1159 SISAPAAEQVEVGKP
+1159 SSFAQAEARSLPAALPRTATHPELN
-1174 ASAPTVASS
+1174 SVAT
-1183 QPEFKPAVSQSAKE
+1183 AIAKE

-1207 LSKGPQGALT
+1207 LTKGQQGELT
-1217 PQQEKHIVDLIDRY
+1217 PKQQEHIAALIDRY
-1231 TKRTPESKRLTQKYR
+1231 TKKTAESKRLTQKYR
-1246 GVMADPR
+1246 RVMADPR
-1253 VVAGFRSQ
+1253 VVSGFRSQ
-1261 WKEMVYPIVTNR
+1261 WKEIVYPIVTNR

-1308 AVQKQLEL
+1308 AVQQQLEL

-1328 KVAEMVS
+1328 KVAELIS
-1335 EFTGMERVAF
+1335 EFTGMDRVAF

-1365 RNKIVMFTGDYHGMF
+1365 RNKVVMFTGDYHGMF

-1410 NIVVLDYGTPT
+1410 NIVVLDYGTMA
-1421 SLEYIRAHASEF
+1421 SLDYIRMHASEF

-1460 TADAGA
+1460 TADAGT

-1477 RTHPGGA
+1477 RTHAGGA

-1518 TLDGGAWQY
+1518 TLDGGMWQY

-1570 RLNEKTGKMV
+1570 RLNEKTAKLVARM
-1580 ERLNAFLR
+1580 NAFLR

-1607 PMEMRFGSLFYY
+1607 PTEMRFGSLLYY
-1619 HMRAKGIHVQEGF
+1619 HMREKGIHIQEGF

-1637 TAHTDADVERVIM
+1637 TAHSETDIEQIVTS
-1650 AFQESIVE
+1650 FQESIAL
-1658 MQADGMLPGVAPQ
+1658 MQADGMLPGAERCGSSPHSSTSNNLR
-1671 QSAVAMTAISDEVQ
+1671 QSTTVMVLTDVVRE
-1685 RAPVT
+1685 APVT
-1690 EAQREIWLSDQIGED
+1690 ESQREIWLSDQIGDD

-1718 KGLLNETALR
+1718 KGLLNENALK

-1734 IRRHEALRA
+1734 IHRHEALRA
-1743 TFTADGESFKV
+1743 TFAEDGESLRV
-1754 DPQFHGEIPLVNLSN
+1754 TPQFGGEIASIDLSS
-1769 LAPTEREQSRARI
+1769 LAPADRERECAKMI
-1782 VSDDS
+1782 GDDS
-1787 RTPFDVSQGPLLRI
+1787 RTPFDIAKGPLLRI
-1801 KLLRLAPDEHSVL
+1801 KIVRLEPEDHVAL

-1831 DELAQLYSAKVEGRA
+1831 DEFAQLYSAKVEGRSA
-1846 CNLPASK
+1846 SLPAPK
-1853 SFLEYAHEQSQ
+1853 SFLEYAREQS
-1864 QRGSPAIKQVEEYW
+1864 REKNSPATKQVEEYW
-1878 LKQFEKP
+1878 LTQFEEP

-1899 IKSYAGATYR
+1899 MKSFAGATYR
-1909 ASINE
+1909 SKMTE
-1914 GEYRSIKKAGAQRGC
+1914 SEYRSIKKAGAQQGC
-1929 TLFVTLLAAY
+1929 TLFVTMLAAY

-1961 SLVEGASDAVSLVG
+1961 SLLEGVSLVG
-1975 HCVNFLALRAQVNKD
+1975 HCVNFLALRAQLNKD
-1990 LTFSDFVKQVKKGV
+1990 LAFADFVKQVKKSV

-2040 ERIGAAMKLPGLQA
+2040 ERIGSAMKLPGLRS

-2071 VVEGDQG
+2071 VVESDQG

-2091 EGTIARWISHYK
+2091 RTTIARWISHYK
-2103 TLLQEFVTDASRS
+2103 TLLQEFVADASRS
-2116 VMRVPLLTQSERVHL
+2116 VMRVPLLTGAERKQL
-2131 LHDWNATQADYP
+2131 LQGWNATDAKFP
-2143 TEVKVHELFEEQA
+2143 AEAKVHELFEEQV

-2161 SIALVFGKQWLTYRQ
+2161 SVALVFGNKELTYRE

-2185 HYLQA
+2185 RYLQGL
-2190 FGAGPDKKV
+2190 GAGPDKRV

-2205 SPEMIVGLL
+2205 SEQMIVGLM

-2222 YVPLDPT
+2222 YVPLDPS
-2229 HPKQRIEYILGEADS
+2229 HPKARIEYILAEANS
-2244 PILVTQK
+2244 PILVTQE
-2251 SLANGLTSSAR
+2251 SLVGGLTSDAR
-2262 LVFVDSDWS
+2262 LVLLDSDS
-2271 KIESQPSSK
+2271 PKIQSQLTLK
-2280 PKELASPNNISY
+2280 PKEQASFNNVSY
-2292 VLFTSGSTGKPKGVE
+2292 VLFTSGSTGRPKGVE
-2307 VSHQSLVNLI
+2307 VTHQSLVNLI
-2317 CSVRKQPAMDA
+2317 CSVRKQPAISVGDT
-2328 NDIVLAVTTI
+2328 VLAVTTI

-2345 ELLVPLSVGARVIIA
+2345 ELLVPLSVGARVVIA
-2360 SADDVTDGSR
+2360 DSDDVTNGSR
-2370 LREHMEKHKVTA
+2370 LRELMEKHKVTA

-2388 TFRLLGEAGWKS
+2388 TFRLLGEAGW
-2400 RPGVKIW
+2400 RTNPRLRIW

-2419 TLLEGGAEL
+2419 TLIEGGAEL

-2437 TIWSVIARIESTSG
+2437 TIWSVIGRIEFTSG

-2466 VDEFAEPVPIGVAGE
+2466 VDEFGEPVPIGVAGE

-2489 ARGYLND
+2489 ARGYVND
-2496 RKLTA
+2496 PKLTA
-2501 ERFIA
+2501 ERFHP
-2506 DPFRRGTARV
+2506 DPFRVGTGRV

-2558 QASAVRES
+2558 QAPAVRES
-2566 AVIVREDVPGDRRL
+2566 AVIVREDAPGDRRL
-2580 IAYYVPSDGQ
+2580 IAYYTAGDGCAPSV
-2590 GPLLADL
+2590 ADL
-2597 RNHLGQTLP
+2597 RAYLGQSLP
-2606 DYMIP
+2606 DYMVP
-2611 SAYVKMD
+2611 SSFLKMD
-2618 ALPRTPNGKLDKRGL
+2618 TLPRTPNGKLDTRGL
-2633 PEPDLTAAKANKNT
+2633 PRPDLTVAKNSNKSASA
-2647 EPRNAEEQK
+2647 RNAEEQK
-2656 MSEIWAEVLRLK
+2656 MSEIWLEVLRLK

-2693 NKAGMKVTPKLVLQQ
+2693 NKAGMNVTPKLVLQQ
-2708 RTIRAI
+2708 RTIRSI
-2714 LEAAKEK
+2714 LERAKEAAA
-2721 EGSSSGE
+2721 
-2728 INGNGKAVVSV
+2728 NGNGNVNVNGKDA
-2739 TLPSLGRVS
+2739 TPSPTIVPVA

-2753 VNKT
+2753 VKT

>member
-1 MSNAEPDMNA
+1 MSNTEQNLNA

-38 GVESITQLKDEELET
+38 GVESITRLKDEELEA
-53 GDASLLSQP
+53 GDASLWSQP
-62 NFVRARGVLE
+62 NFVNARGILE
-72 DVDMFDANFWGMLPR
+72 DVDLFDANFWGMLPR
-87 EAEITDPQHRVFM
+87 EAETTDPQHRVFM
-100 ECAWHALEDAGYD
+100 ECAWQAVEDAGYD
-113 SAAYKGA
+113 SATYKGA
-120 IGVFAGCSM
+120 VGVFAGCSM

-141 KFVDEFT
+141 AFVDEFT

-162 HVDFLATRVAYKLNL
+162 HIDFLSTKVAYKLNL

-250 FGSGAAAV
+250 FGSGAAVV

-295 GIEGQAEVIAM
+295 GVEGQAGVIAM
-306 AQAAAGVVPESISYL
+306 AQAAAGVSPESISYI

-342 FRANTKAKGF
+342 FRASTKAKGF

-382 NGQLPPT
+382 HGQLPPT
-389 LHFERPNPKLDL
+389 LHFERPNSKLDL
-401 ENSPFYVNTN
+401 ENSPFYVNTK

-416 RKNGQPR
+416 RSNGQPR

-444 PVVEASQ
+444 PVPEESQ
-451 STRESQLLVLSA
+451 SARELQLLVLSA
-463 KTSSVLEQMTVNLAE
+463 KTSTALDTATANLAG
-478 HLKKHNDLRL
+478 HLKTHNDLKL
-488 ADVAYTLQFGRR
+488 ADVAYTLQVGRR

-508 VARDAADAIHALEK
+508 VARDTADAIQKLEISANERVHSGVQK
-522 SVEKSSQKSSQK
+522 PRRSSV
-534 SSNDRIHPGSQK
+534 
-546 ARRPSI
+546 

-581 DECADILKSLPLN
+581 DECADILKTLLP
-594 DLLRDDRSQSG
+594 
-605 RLQKDLREVM
+605 KDLREVM
-615 YPKDAGAEDAQKL
+615 HPKDAGAEEAQRL

-636 PALFTTEFALAKL
+636 PALFTIEFALAKL

-676 FSLSDALRLVAT
+676 FSLTDALRLVVT
-688 RGRMMQDLPS
+688 RGRMMQDLPA

-707 ETELRSYLSAEVS
+707 EAELRSCLDAEVS
-720 IAAINSPA
+720 IAAINSAA

-735 TAAIEKLEKSLNER
+735 TPSIEKLEKSLNER
-749 GVMAR
+749 EVMAR

-759 HAFHSSMMDPV
+759 HAFHSSMMDPAI
-770 VDPFTEVVK
+770 DPFTEVVK
-779 QIKLSSTSIPYVSG
+779 QISLRPTSIPYVSG
-793 VSGTWVTEEQTTS
+793 VSGEWVTEEQTIS
-806 PRYWASHLREPVRFA
+806 PRYWATHLREPVRFA
-821 DGLTSLSSLE
+821 DGLTSLSVLE
-831 NAVMLEVGPGVT
+831 NAVMLEVGPGTT
-843 LNTLTLQH
+843 LNTLALQH
-851 PAMKSGQTVINSLP
+851 PAMKAGQTVVNSLP
-865 DVSRTTGDIE
+865 DVSRNTSDTE
-875 TLLNAF
+875 ALLTAL
-881 GRLWVAGAQP
+881 GRIWLAGVQP
-891 NWETFH
+891 NWKSFH
-897 QGERLHRVSLPT
+897 KGERLHRVPLPT

-915 RYWISPTKSDA
+915 RYWIGPKKSDA
-926 TPGVGVQRSD
+926 VTGVASQRAESPLVPVPSD
-936 ERQVSAQAASSSNRS
+936 PQPSMNPPMPS
-951 AISAEQSRPQDDLQ
+951 PQDASEVTVQ
-965 NTSQPNTN
+965 
-973 QPSTNQGSTN
+973 
-983 QPMVLSEV
+983 SEV
-991 SMNRTNERQERI
+991 SMSRANERQEKV
-1003 QQSLLSMF
+1003 QQTLLSMF
-1011 QDLSGISAA
+1011 QELSGINGA
-1020 DLDPATSFM
+1020 DLDPSASFM

-1040 VTQELQ
+1040 VAQELQ

-1055 RQLLDKEST
+1055 RQLLDTEST
-1064 VQALAAYIHAKLPAE
+1064 VQALAAYIHAKLPPE
-1079 AASEPVVAPM
+1079 AA
-1089 LQAYSAPAAAAPV
+1089 APAAGPVTQVTPAPQSVSSAPVPAVSTPATNSGTSSQEVAMAAPP
-1102 LAASVRSEDFT
+1102 S
-1113 EMRSRQDVSTVT
+1113 
-1125 GSPSLIESLMKEQL
+1125 SLIESLMKEQL

-1149 LEALRGGAAA
+1149 LETLRSGGAVTMQVPAGA
-1159 SISAPAAEQVEVGKP
+1159 QVQLTQPAPVPSVIAPQPELKSAPVAAVG
-1174 ASAPTVASS
+1174 A
-1183 QPEFKPAVSQSAKE
+1183 AKE

-1207 LSKGPQGALT
+1207 LSKGQQGALT
-1217 PQQEKHIVDLIDRY
+1217 PQQQEHIAALIDRY
-1231 TKRTPESKRLTQKYR
+1231 TKKTAESKRLTQKYR
-1246 GVMADPR
+1246 RVMADPR
-1253 VVAGFRSQ
+1253 VVSGFRSQ
-1261 WKEMVYPIVTNR
+1261 WKEIVYPIVTNR

-1293 YGPTVFGHKPKFVTE
+1293 YGPTVFGHKPKFVTD
-1308 AVQKQLEL
+1308 AVQQQLEL

-1328 KVAEMVS
+1328 KVAELIS

-1345 CNTGSE
+1345 SNTGSE

-1395 RSLPIAPGIPPQAAE
+1395 RSLPVAPGIPPQAAE
-1410 NIVVLDYGTPT
+1410 NIVVLDYGTPA
-1421 SLEYIRAHASEF
+1421 SLDYIRTHASEF

-1460 TADAGA
+1460 TADSGA

-1484 QAIFGIRAD
+1484 QAIFGIQAD
-1493 IATYGKIIGGGL
+1493 IATYGKVIGGGL
-1505 PIGILAG
+1505 PIGIIAG
-1512 KPQFMD
+1512 KPRFLD
-1518 TLDGGAWQY
+1518 TLDGGSWQY

-1570 RLNEKTGKMV
+1570 RLNEKTAKLV
-1580 ERLNAFLR
+1580 SRLNAFLR
-1588 ERELPLEIQNFA
+1588 ERKLPLEIQNFA

-1607 PMEMRFGSLFYY
+1607 PTEMRFGSLFYF
-1619 HMRAKGIHVQEGF
+1619 HMREKGIHIQEGF

-1637 TAHTDADVERVIM
+1637 TAHSEGDIDRIVA
-1650 AFQESIVE
+1650 AFEQSITE
-1658 MQADGMLPGVAPQ
+1658 MQADGMLPGVSVSDLDSRKSEILQP
-1671 QSAVAMTAISDEVQ
+1671 SIAVTVAVPGAE
-1685 RAPVT
+1685 REAPVT

-1718 KGLLNETALR
+1718 KGSLNENALR

-1743 TFTADGESFKV
+1743 TFTEDGESV
-1754 DPQFHGEIPLVNLSN
+1754 RVAPQFGGEIPLVDLSN
-1769 LAPTEREQSRARI
+1769 LAPAEREQSCAKI
-1782 VSDDS
+1782 VGDDA
-1787 RTPFDVSQGPLLRI
+1787 RTPFEVALGPLLRV
-1801 KLLRLAPDEHSVL
+1801 KVLRLEPENHVVV

-1831 DELAQLYSAKVEGRA
+1831 DELAQIYSAKVEGRVSS
-1846 CNLPASK
+1846 LPAPK
-1853 SFLEYAHEQSQ
+1853 SFLEYAREQSQ
-1864 QRGSPAIKQVEEYW
+1864 QKNSPAMKQVENYW

-1890 LPTDRPRAA
+1890 LPTDRPRSAM
-1899 IKSYAGATYR
+1899 KSFAGATYR
-1909 ASINE
+1909 ATITENV
-1914 GEYRSIKKAGAQRGC
+1914 YRSIKKAGAQSGC

-1939 ELLMCRLSN
+1939 ELLMCRLAN

-1961 SLVEGASDAVSLVG
+1961 SLLDGASLVG
-1975 HCVNFLALRAQVNKD
+1975 HCVNFLALRSQIHKD
-1990 LTFSDFVKQVKKGV
+1990 LTFAGFVKQVKKSV

-2040 ERIGAAMKLPGLQA
+2040 ERIGSAMKLPGLRA

-2059 PKSFVNF
+2059 PKAFVNF

-2071 VVEGDQG
+2071 VVESDQG

-2091 EGTIARWISHYK
+2091 ESTIARWISHFK

-2116 VMRVPLLTQSERVHL
+2116 VKRVPLLTQAERNHL
-2131 LHDWNATQADYP
+2131 LRDWNATQSEYP
-2143 TEVKVHELFEEQA
+2143 SHKKVHELFEEQA
-2156 ARTPD
+2156 AQTPD
-2161 SIALVFGKQWLTYRQ
+2161 RVALVFGKQQLTYRE

-2190 FGAGPDKKV
+2190 FGASPDKKV

-2205 SPEMIVGLL
+2205 SLQMIVGLL

-2222 YVPLDPT
+2222 YVPLDPS
-2229 HPKQRIEYILGEADS
+2229 HPKPRIDYILGEADS
-2244 PILVTQK
+2244 PILVTQEG
-2251 SLANGLTSSAR
+2251 LADGLTNNAR
-2262 LVFVDSDWS
+2262 VLFLDSDWP
-2271 KIESQPSSK
+2271 KIESQPTSK
-2280 PKELASPNNISY
+2280 PKEQASPSNISY

-2307 VSHQSLVNLI
+2307 VTHQSLVNLI
-2317 CSVRKQPAMDA
+2317 CAVRKQPAMNAD
-2328 NDIVLAVTTI
+2328 DRVLAVTTI

-2370 LREHMEKHKVTA
+2370 LREQMETHNVTA

-2388 TFRLLGEAGWKS
+2388 TFRLLGEAGWRS
-2400 RPGVKIW
+2400 RPGLKIW

-2437 TIWSVIARIESTSG
+2437 AIWSVLDRIESTSG
-2451 PVPIGRPVENTQVYV
+2451 PVPIGRPLDNTQVYV
-2466 VDEFAEPVPIGVAGE
+2466 VDDFGEPVPIGVAGE
-2481 LWIGGHGV
+2481 LWIGGDGV

-2496 RKLTA
+2496 PKLTS
-2501 ERFIA
+2501 ERFIP
-2506 DPFRRGTARV
+2506 DPFGEGRGRI

-2521 LVRYRADGVLE
+2521 LVRYRADGTLE

-2558 QASAVRES
+2558 QATGIRES
-2566 AVIVREDVPGDRRL
+2566 AVIVREDAPGDRRL
-2580 IAYYVPSDGQ
+2580 IAYYAAADGHVPSVT
-2590 GPLLADL
+2590 DL
-2597 RNHLGQTLP
+2597 RTHLGQTLP
-2606 DYMIP
+2606 DYMVP
-2611 SAYVKMD
+2611 SAFVKMD

-2633 PEPDLTAAKANKNT
+2633 PEPDLTVAKSSKSA

-2656 MSEIWAEVLRLK
+2656 MSDIWAEVLRLK
-2668 TVGIDDNLFELG
+2668 AVGIDDNLFELG

-2714 LEAAKEK
+2714 LEQAKDTA
-2721 EGSSSGE
+2721 G
-2728 INGNGKAVVSV
+2728 NGNGNGHGNGAVAV
-2739 TLPSLGRVS
+2739 TSSPIAPVS
-2748 REKYR
+2748 RERYR
-2753 VNKT
+2753 VTKT